1 MSEVKK
7 NIKLPPQALDFEEVV
22 LGAIMIDKNAMAE
35 VGDILSPDVFYK
47 TSHKEIFK
55 AIEFLFQNA
64 EPIDIMTVS
73 NQLQKNKKLK
83 LCGGM
88 HYLAELTNKVISSAN
103 IEYHSRIILQKHIQR
118 ELISTC
124 SQIIQES
131 YDNSTDAIELLDEV
145 ESKIFAI
152 SENNIKKKYL
162 SARKLIQDAIKEIE
176 RIGNLPSGLSGIPSG
191 FSEIDDITS
200 GWQNSELIII
210 AARPGMGKTALVLS
224 MARNIAVAYKM
235 PLAVF
240 SLEMSSIQLI
250 TRLITAETGL
260 SQQKLRSGKLEPHE
274 WTQLHHEI
282 KEIEQADI
290 YIDDTPALS
299 VFDLRAKCRR
309 LQSEHG
315 IKLII
320 IDYLQL
326 MTTRDHKGNRE
337 QEISHISRSLKSI
350 AKELGVPVIALSQL
364 SRAVENRPNKRP
376 VLSDLR
382 ESGAIEQDADIV
394 SFIYRP
400 EYYQINEWDYPPI
413 GPTEGEAEF
422 IIAKH
427 RNGPTDQIR
436 LRFEKE
442 LIKFSNLTDQ
452 IYSTNIESG
461 INNEHNIDDGQT
473 YN

>member
-1 MSEVKK
+1 MSQNSKRL
-7 NIKLPPQALDFEEVV
+7 KLPPQAIDFEEAV
-22 LGAIMIDKNAMAE
+22 LGAILIDKNAMAE
-35 VGDILSPDVFYK
+35 VGDILSPEVFYK
-47 TSHKEIFK
+47 ESHKEIFK
-55 AIEFLFQNA
+55 ATETLFQNA
-64 EPIDIMTVS
+64 EPIDVMTVK
-73 NQLQKNKKLK
+73 NQLQLNKKLK
-83 LCGGM
+83 LCGGAI
-88 HYLAELTNKVISSAN
+88 YLAELTNKVISSAN
-103 IEYHSRIILQKHIQR
+103 IEYHSRIIVQKHIQR

-124 SQIIQES
+124 SEIIQDS
-131 YDNSTDAIELLDEV
+131 YDESSDAIELLDSV

-152 SENNIKKKYL
+152 SEGNIKKKY
-162 SARKLIQDAIKEIE
+162 SNASKLIQSAIKEIE

-191 FSEIDDITS
+191 FTEIDEITS

-210 AARPGMGKTALVLS
+210 AARPGMGKTAFVLS
-224 MARNIAVAYKM
+224 MARNISVEHKM
-235 PLAVF
+235 PIAIF

-250 TRLITAETGL
+250 TRLITSETGL
-260 SQQKLRSGKLEPHE
+260 SQQKLRSGDLEPHE
-274 WTQLHHEI
+274 WTQLHH
-282 KEIEQADI
+282 KVKQIETADI
-290 YIDDTPALS
+290 FIDDTPSLS

-326 MTTRDHKGNRE
+326 MSTRDHKGNRE

-350 AKELGVPVIALSQL
+350 AKELNVPVIALSQL
-364 SRAVENRPNKRP
+364 SRAVENRPGKRP

-400 EYYQINEWDYPPI
+400 EYYQIGEWDYPPA

-427 RNGPTDQIR
+427 RNGPTENMR
-436 LRFEKE
+436 LKFEKQ
-442 LIKFSNLTDQ
+442 LIKFSNISDE
-452 IYSTNIESG
+452 IFSTNIESG
-461 INNEHNIDDGQT
+461 INNDININDQF
-473 YN
+473 

>member
-1 MSEVKK
+1 
-7 NIKLPPQALDFEEVV
+7 
-22 LGAIMIDKNAMAE
+22 MAE
-35 VGDILSPDVFYK
+35 VGDILSPEVFYK
-47 TSHKEIFK
+47 ESHKEIFK
-55 AIEFLFQNA
+55 ATETLFQNA
-64 EPIDIMTVS
+64 EPIDVMTVK
-73 NQLQKNKKLK
+73 NQLQLNKKLK
-83 LCGGM
+83 LCGGSI
-88 HYLAELTNKVISSAN
+88 YLAQLTNKVISSAN
-103 IEYHSRIILQKHIQR
+103 IEYHSRIIVQKHIQR

-124 SQIIQES
+124 SEIIQDS
-131 YDNSTDAIELLDEV
+131 YDESTDAIELLDSV

-152 SENNIKKKYL
+152 SEGNIKKKY
-162 SARKLIQDAIKEIE
+162 SNASKLIQSAIKEIE

-191 FSEIDDITS
+191 FTEIDEVTS

-210 AARPGMGKTALVLS
+210 AARPGMGKTAFVLS
-224 MARNIAVAYKM
+224 MARNISVEHKM
-235 PLAVF
+235 PIAIF

-250 TRLITAETGL
+250 TRLITSETGL
-260 SQQKLRSGKLEPHE
+260 SQQKLRSGDLEPHE
-274 WTQLHHEI
+274 WTQLHH
-282 KEIEQADI
+282 KVKQIESADI
-290 YIDDTPALS
+290 FIDDTPSLS

-326 MTTRDHKGNRE
+326 MSTRDHKGNRE

-350 AKELGVPVIALSQL
+350 AKELNVPVIALSQL
-364 SRAVENRPNKRP
+364 SRAVENRPGKRP

-400 EYYQINEWDYPPI
+400 EYYQISEWDYPPA

-427 RNGPTDQIR
+427 RNGPTENMR
-436 LRFEKE
+436 LKFEKQ
-442 LIKFSNLTDQ
+442 LIKFSNISDEIFSTD
-452 IYSTNIESG
+452 IESG
-461 INNEHNIDDGQT
+461 INNDININDQF
-473 YN
+473 